1 MFWAILEGAWTAN
14 EGTSVS
20 HSGMQVSC
28 QLECCVHLWPP
39 LLLGSYREIWE
50 CLSKAVRDLEHTCC
64 GKGWG
69 IWAYLVP
76 WRELS
81 NSCLQQFEDSY
92 NGDGIRLLHS
102 FRWINQRAMVP
113 DCGFN
118 GSGWHYGGSGRGR
131 IKKSLPEWLWNLSI
145 FFKTWL
151 DKVRAELIRLWW
163 QSCFKQGSW
172 TREPA
177 EFHPSS
183 ISVILIRDQ
192 ILVFQSNSASLLTV
206 IQ

>member
-28 QLECCVHLWPP
+28 QLECCVHLWSP

-50 CLSKAVRDLEHTCC
+50 CLSKAVRDLEHTCYR
-64 GKGWG
+64 KGWG

-92 NGDGIRLLHS
+92 NGDGIRLLHN

-131 IKKSLPEWLWNLSI
+131 IKKSLPEWLWNLWAFFLRLGWIKLGLSWYGCGDSLASSRGVGLENLQNSI
-145 FFKTWL
+145 HPAF
-151 DKVRAELIRLWW
+151 LW
-163 QSCFKQGSW
+163 F
-172 TREPA
+172 
-177 EFHPSS
+177 
-183 ISVILIRDQ
+183 
-192 ILVFQSNSASLLTV
+192 
-206 IQ
+206 